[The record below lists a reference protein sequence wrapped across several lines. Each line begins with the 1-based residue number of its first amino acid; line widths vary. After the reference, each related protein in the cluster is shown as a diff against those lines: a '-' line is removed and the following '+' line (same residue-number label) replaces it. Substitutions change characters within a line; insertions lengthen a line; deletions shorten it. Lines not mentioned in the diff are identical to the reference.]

1 MGPKRI
7 MSEGCWFLALKII
20 KPTSGKRYFPLQV
33 ISANKVYL
41 AKVDRS
47 ARKPGV
53 DTFPDPVGHFGAPYQ
68 SFFILQAVRR

>member
-33 ISANKVYL
+33 ISANRVFL
-41 AKVDRS
+41 ARAVGVEVGWRSGGWLAMPLVAIVDLFR
-47 ARKPGV
+47 
-53 DTFPDPVGHFGAPYQ
+53 
-68 SFFILQAVRR
+68 L